1 MLSFNLKLN
10 RQTYKQVFVMK
21 LEQIIT
27 YGNIDREQKNYLTR
41 VTAQSQENEVNFT
54 IKDDSERLKSIDLS
68 QDEK

>member
-27 YGNIDREQKNYLTR
+27 YGNIDREQENYLTR